1 MPEPLSWYNRSQFLE
16 TARLLSRCLTHYIA
30 QHEFVETAE
39 RLVGEADALSA
50 RVASLEGELKDV
62 EKERDELQDQVDAI
76 EEPEGADAD
85 GD

>member
-50 RVASLEGELKDV
+50 RVASLEGELKDAV
-62 EKERDELQDQVDAI
+62 EERDELQKQVDAL
-76 EEPEGADAD
+76 EKNDDDASD
-85 GD
+85 D